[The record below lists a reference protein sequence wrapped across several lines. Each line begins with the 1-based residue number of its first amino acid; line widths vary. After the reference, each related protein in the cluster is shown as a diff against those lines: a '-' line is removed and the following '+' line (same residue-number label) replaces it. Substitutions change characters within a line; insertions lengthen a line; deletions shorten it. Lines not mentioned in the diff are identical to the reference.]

1 MFNIQDKHLRKE
13 LQRAGI
19 LMKNEVWEG
28 SLTANNVVSRCDY
41 LYDIVCALTNHLGLD
56 LKQRDTKGNKFYF
69 VKRKKKKAKDE

>member
-28 SLTANNVVSRCDY
+28 SLTANNVVHRCDC
-41 LYDIVCALTNHLGLD
+41 LYDVVSALTEHLGLD
-56 LKQRDTKGNKFYF
+56 LKQRETKSNEFYF
-69 VKRKKKKAKDE
+69 VKKKKAKAK

>member
-1 MFNIQDKHLRKE
+1 MFNIQDKQLRKE

-41 LYDIVCALTNHLGLD
+41 LYDIVSALTKHLGIV
-56 LKQRDTKGNKFYF
+56 LKQDPESKAFYF
-69 VKRKKKKAKDE
+69 VKRKKGKAKAK